1 MSEKMFTSK
10 TAEVKSLIAAFM
22 GQVQEEAERK
32 DIVEYVQTH
41 IENGVTDGVIAGAIK
56 MMTADGEIYPVRRGC
71 YVKGVG
77 KAKSTT
83 FEKIYNVCRRFQL
96 DLDRA
101 CTFNMLELTDT
112 EKSIY
117 PQVQE
122 LSEQLRDEVRTSTYA
137 LEALVEMLREREQS
151 RSVDVPAAQLE
162 PNPTECEDA
171 GVAEGQAVL
180 PEICLPEPDADKLAI
195 ELVDGHSESSGI
207 EESPSEPTEE
217 QPVMG
222 DEPFESTE
230 EQPESETDYLE
241 PSETSLES
249 EPSSKRR
256 GRRSKKN

>member
-22 GQVQEEAERK
+22 GQVQEEVERK

-101 CTFNMLELTDT
+101 CTFNMLELTDA

-122 LSEQLRDEVRTSTYA
+122 LSEQLRDEVRTSAYA
-137 LEALVEMLREREQS
+137 LEALVEMLRERE
-151 RSVDVPAAQLE
+151 LE

-171 GVAEGQAVL
+171 DIAEGQVVL
-180 PEICLPEPDADKLAI
+180 PEVCLPEPDADRQLG
-195 ELVDGHSESSGI
+195 EHENVDSESSGI
-207 EESPSEPTEE
+207 EESPSEL
-217 QPVMG
+217 
-222 DEPFESTE
+222 TE

-249 EPSSKRR
+249 EPSSRRR

>member
-1 MSEKMFTSK
+1 
-10 TAEVKSLIAAFM
+10 
-22 GQVQEEAERK
+22 
-32 DIVEYVQTH
+32 
-41 IENGVTDGVIAGAIK
+41 

-77 KAKSTT
+77 KVKSTT

-101 CTFNMLELTDT
+101 CTFNMLELTDA

-137 LEALVEMLREREQS
+137 LEALVEMLREREQNPS
-151 RSVDVPAAQLE
+151 ANVPAVQLE
-162 PNPTECEDA
+162 PNLTECEDA
-171 GVAEGQAVL
+171 GIIEGQAVL
-180 PEICLPEPDADKLAI
+180 PEIGLLEPDADKLEV
-195 ELVDGHSESSGI
+195 ELVEGHSESSGI
-207 EESPSEPTEE
+207 EESPSEWTEE
-217 QPVMG
+217 QTVTG

-230 EQPESETDYLE
+230 EQPEPEGDGLE
-241 PSETSLES
+241 PSETSLVS
-249 EPSSKRR
+249 EPSGKRR

>member
-22 GQVQEEAERK
+22 GQVQEEVERK

-41 IENGVTDGVIAGAIK
+41 IDNGVTDGVIAGAIK

-101 CTFNMLELTDT
+101 CTFNMLELTDA

-137 LEALVEMLREREQS
+137 LEALVEMLRERE
-151 RSVDVPAAQLE
+151 LE
-162 PNPTECEDA
+162 PNLTECEDA

-180 PEICLPEPDADKLAI
+180 PEIGLPEPDADKLEI
-195 ELVDGHSESSGI
+195 ELVDGHSESSGV

-217 QPVMG
+217 QTVTG
-222 DEPFESTE
+222 DEPFESTG
-230 EQPESETDYLE
+230 EQPEPEGDSLE

>member
-10 TAEVKSLIAAFM
+10 TAEVKSLITEFM
-22 GQVQEEAERK
+22 GQVQEEVERK

-41 IENGVTDGVIAGAIK
+41 IDNGVTDGVIAGAIK

-101 CTFNMLELTDT
+101 CTFNMLELTDA

-137 LEALVEMLREREQS
+137 LEALVEILQERE
-151 RSVDVPAAQLE
+151 LE

-180 PEICLPEPDADKLAI
+180 PEIGLPEPDADRQLGKP
-195 ELVDGHSESSGI
+195 ENGDSESSGS
-207 EESPSEPTEE
+207 EESPSELTEE

-230 EQPESETDYLE
+230 EQSESETDHLE

-249 EPSSKRR
+249 EPFSKRR

>member
-41 IENGVTDGVIAGAIK
+41 IDNGVTDGVIAGAIK

-101 CTFNMLELTDT
+101 CTFNMLELTDA

-137 LEALVEMLREREQS
+137 LEALVEMLRERE
-151 RSVDVPAAQLE
+151 LE

-171 GVAEGQAVL
+171 GVAEGQVVL
-180 PEICLPEPDADKLAI
+180 PEVCLPEPDADRQLG
-195 ELVDGHSESSGI
+195 EPENVDSESSGI
-207 EESPSEPTEE
+207 EESSSEPTEE

-222 DEPFESTE
+222 DAPFESIE
-230 EQPESETDYLE
+230 EQPESETDHLE

>member
-10 TAEVKSLIAAFM
+10 TAEVRSLITEFM
-22 GQVQEEAERK
+22 GQVQEEVERK

-101 CTFNMLELTDT
+101 CTFNMLELTDA

-137 LEALVEMLREREQS
+137 LEALVEMLRECE
-151 RSVDVPAAQLE
+151 LE

-171 GVAEGQAVL
+171 GIAEGQAVL
-180 PEICLPEPDADKLAI
+180 PEIGLPEPDADKLEI

-207 EESPSEPTEE
+207 EESPSEWTEE
-217 QPVMG
+217 QTVTG

-230 EQPESETDYLE
+230 EQPEPEGDGLE
-241 PSETSLES
+241 PSETSLVS
-249 EPSSKRR
+249 EPSGKRR
-256 GRRSKKN
+256 GHRSKKN

>member
-101 CTFNMLELTDT
+101 CTFNMLELTDA

-137 LEALVEMLREREQS
+137 LEALVEMLRERE
-151 RSVDVPAAQLE
+151 LE
-162 PNPTECEDA
+162 PNLTECEDA
-171 GVAEGQAVL
+171 GVAEGQVVL
-180 PEICLPEPDADKLAI
+180 PEIGLPEPDADKLEI
-195 ELVDGHSESSGI
+195 EHVDGHSESSGI

-230 EQPESETDYLE
+230 EQPESEAAHLE

>member
-41 IENGVTDGVIAGAIK
+41 IDNGVTDGVIAGAIK

-101 CTFNMLELTDT
+101 CTFNML
-112 EKSIY
+112 
-117 PQVQE
+117 
-122 LSEQLRDEVRTSTYA
+122 
-137 LEALVEMLREREQS
+137 
-151 RSVDVPAAQLE
+151 
-162 PNPTECEDA
+162 PTACN
-171 GVAEGQAVL
+171 
-180 PEICLPEPDADKLAI
+180 
-195 ELVDGHSESSGI
+195 
-207 EESPSEPTEE
+207 SP
-217 QPVMG
+217 
-222 DEPFESTE
+222 
-230 EQPESETDYLE
+230 
-241 PSETSLES
+241 
-249 EPSSKRR
+249 
-256 GRRSKKN
+256 

>member
-22 GQVQEEAERK
+22 GQVQEEVERK

-101 CTFNMLELTDT
+101 CTFNMLELTDA

-137 LEALVEMLREREQS
+137 LEALVEMLRERE
-151 RSVDVPAAQLE
+151 LE
-162 PNPTECEDA
+162 PNLTECEDA
-171 GVAEGQAVL
+171 GVAEGQVVL
-180 PEICLPEPDADKLAI
+180 PEIGLPEPDADRQLG
-195 ELVDGHSESSGI
+195 EPENVDSESSGI

-249 EPSSKRR
+249 EPSGKRR

>member
-32 DIVEYVQTH
+32 DIVEYVQIH

-101 CTFNMLELTDT
+101 CTFNMLELTDA

-137 LEALVEMLREREQS
+137 LEALVEMLRERE
-151 RSVDVPAAQLE
+151 LE
-162 PNPTECEDA
+162 PNLTECEDA

-180 PEICLPEPDADKLAI
+180 PEIGLPEPDADKLEI
-195 ELVDGHSESSGI
+195 EHVDGHSEASGI

-230 EQPESETDYLE
+230 EQPESETDHLE

>member
-32 DIVEYVQTH
+32 NIVEYVQTH
-41 IENGVTDGVIAGAIK
+41 IENSVTDGVIAGAIK

-101 CTFNMLELTDT
+101 CTFNMLELTDA

-137 LEALVEMLREREQS
+137 LEALVEMLRERE
-151 RSVDVPAAQLE
+151 LE
-162 PNPTECEDA
+162 PNLTECEDA
-171 GVAEGQAVL
+171 GIIEGQAVL
-180 PEICLPEPDADKLAI
+180 PEIGLLEPDADKL
-195 ELVDGHSESSGI
+195 EVEFVEGHSESSGI

-230 EQPESETDYLE
+230 EQPEPEGDGLE
-241 PSETSLES
+241 PSETSLVS
-249 EPSSKRR
+249 EPSGKRR

>member
-10 TAEVKSLIAAFM
+10 TAEVRSLIAAFM

-101 CTFNMLELTDT
+101 CTFNMLELTDA

-137 LEALVEMLREREQS
+137 LEALVEMLRERE
-151 RSVDVPAAQLE
+151 LE
-162 PNPTECEDA
+162 PNLIECEDA
-171 GVAEGQAVL
+171 GISEGQAVL

-207 EESPSEPTEE
+207 EESPSELTEE

-230 EQPESETDYLE
+230 EQPESETDHLE

-249 EPSSKRR
+249 EPFSKRR

>member
-10 TAEVKSLIAAFM
+10 TAEVRSLIAAFM
-22 GQVQEEAERK
+22 GQVQEEVERK

-41 IENGVTDGVIAGAIK
+41 IDNGVTDGVIAGAIK

-101 CTFNMLELTDT
+101 CTFNMLELTDA

-137 LEALVEMLREREQS
+137 LEALVEMLRERE
-151 RSVDVPAAQLE
+151 LE

-171 GVAEGQAVL
+171 GIAEGQAVL
-180 PEICLPEPDADKLAI
+180 PEVCLPEPDADKLAI

-207 EESPSEPTEE
+207 EESPSELTEE

-222 DEPFESTE
+222 DAPFESIE
-230 EQPESETDYLE
+230 EQPESETDHLE

>member
-10 TAEVKSLIAAFM
+10 TAEVKSLITEFM
-22 GQVQEEAERK
+22 GQVQEEVERK

-41 IENGVTDGVIAGAIK
+41 IDNGVTDGVIAGAIK

-101 CTFNMLELTDT
+101 CTFNMLELTDA

-137 LEALVEMLREREQS
+137 LEALVEMLRERE
-151 RSVDVPAAQLE
+151 LE
-162 PNPTECEDA
+162 PNSTECEDA
-171 GVAEGQAVL
+171 GIAEGQVAL
-180 PEICLPEPDADKLAI
+180 PEIGLPEPDADKLEI
-195 ELVDGHSESSGI
+195 ELVDGHSEASGV

-222 DEPFESTE
+222 DAPFESTE
-230 EQPESETDYLE
+230 EQPESETDHLE
-241 PSETSLES
+241 PSETSLVS
-249 EPSSKRR
+249 EPSGKRR

>member
-101 CTFNMLELTDT
+101 CTFNMLELTDA

-122 LSEQLRDEVRTSTYA
+122 LSEQLRDEVRTSAYA
-137 LEALVEMLREREQS
+137 LEALVEMLRERE
-151 RSVDVPAAQLE
+151 LE

-171 GVAEGQAVL
+171 GIADGQAVL
-180 PEICLPEPDADKLAI
+180 PEGCLPEPDADKLAI

-207 EESPSEPTEE
+207 EESPSEL
-217 QPVMG
+217 
-222 DEPFESTE
+222 TE
-230 EQPESETDYLE
+230 EQPESETDHLE

-249 EPSSKRR
+249 EPFSKRR

>member
-10 TAEVKSLIAAFM
+10 TAEVRSLIAAFM
-22 GQVQEEAERK
+22 GQVQEEVERK

-41 IENGVTDGVIAGAIK
+41 IDNGVTDGVIAGAIK

-101 CTFNMLELTDT
+101 CTFNMLELTDA

-117 PQVQE
+117 PRVQE

-137 LEALVEMLREREQS
+137 LEALVEMLRERE
-151 RSVDVPAAQLE
+151 LE
-162 PNPTECEDA
+162 PNLTECEDA
-171 GVAEGQAVL
+171 GVAEGQVVL
-180 PEICLPEPDADKLAI
+180 PEIGLPEPDADKLEI
-195 ELVDGHSESSGI
+195 EHVDGHSESSGI

-230 EQPESETDYLE
+230 EQPESEADHLE

>member
-22 GQVQEEAERK
+22 GQVQEEVERK

-41 IENGVTDGVIAGAIK
+41 IDNGVTDGVIAGAIK

-101 CTFNMLELTDT
+101 CTFNMLELTDA

-137 LEALVEMLREREQS
+137 LEALVEMLREREQNP
-151 RSVDVPAAQLE
+151 SVNISAVQLE
-162 PNPTECEDA
+162 PNLTECEDA
-171 GVAEGQAVL
+171 GIAEGQVVL
-180 PEICLPEPDADKLAI
+180 PEVCLPEPDADRQLG
-195 ELVDGHSESSGI
+195 EPENVDSESSGI

-217 QPVMG
+217 QP
-222 DEPFESTE
+222 
-230 EQPESETDYLE
+230 ESETDHLE

-249 EPSSKRR
+249 EPSGKRR

>member
-101 CTFNMLELTDT
+101 CTFNMLELTDA

-137 LEALVEMLREREQS
+137 LEALVEMLRERE
-151 RSVDVPAAQLE
+151 LE
-162 PNPTECEDA
+162 PNLTECEDA
-171 GVAEGQAVL
+171 GVAEGQAAL
-180 PEICLPEPDADKLAI
+180 PEIGLPESDADRQLGKP
-195 ELVDGHSESSGI
+195 ENGDSESSGI
-207 EESPSEPTEE
+207 EESPSELTEE

-230 EQPESETDYLE
+230 EQPEPETDHLE
-241 PSETSLES
+241 PLETSLES
-249 EPSSKRR
+249 EPFSKRR

>member
-101 CTFNMLELTDT
+101 CTFNMLELTDA

-137 LEALVEMLREREQS
+137 LEALVEMLRERE
-151 RSVDVPAAQLE
+151 LE
-162 PNPTECEDA
+162 PNLTECEDA
-171 GVAEGQAVL
+171 GIAEGQAVL
-180 PEICLPEPDADKLAI
+180 PEIGLPEPDADKLAI

-241 PSETSLES
+241 PSETSLVS
-249 EPSSKRR
+249 EPSGKRR

>member
-10 TAEVKSLIAAFM
+10 TAEVRSLIAAFM
-22 GQVQEEAERK
+22 GQVQEEVERK

-41 IENGVTDGVIAGAIK
+41 IDNGVTDGVIAGAIK

-101 CTFNMLELTDT
+101 CTFNMLELTDA

-137 LEALVEMLREREQS
+137 LEALVEMLRERE
-151 RSVDVPAAQLE
+151 LE
-162 PNPTECEDA
+162 PNLTECEDA
-171 GVAEGQAVL
+171 GVAEGQAAL
-180 PEICLPEPDADKLAI
+180 PEIGLPESDADRQLGKP
-195 ELVDGHSESSGI
+195 ENGDSESSGI
-207 EESPSEPTEE
+207 EESPSELTEE

-230 EQPESETDYLE
+230 EQPEPETDHLE
-241 PSETSLES
+241 PSETSLVS
-249 EPSSKRR
+249 EPSGRRR

>member
-41 IENGVTDGVIAGAIK
+41 IDNGVTDGVIAGAIK

-77 KAKSTT
+77 KVKSTT

-101 CTFNMLELTDT
+101 CTFNMLELTDA

-137 LEALVEMLREREQS
+137 LEALVEMLRERE
-151 RSVDVPAAQLE
+151 LE
-162 PNPTECEDA
+162 PNLTECEDA
-171 GVAEGQAVL
+171 GIIEGQAVL
-180 PEICLPEPDADKLAI
+180 PEIGLLEPDADKLEV
-195 ELVDGHSESSGI
+195 ELVEGHSESSGI
-207 EESPSEPTEE
+207 EESPSEWTEE
-217 QPVMG
+217 QTVTG

-230 EQPESETDYLE
+230 EQPEPETDHLE

>member
-41 IENGVTDGVIAGAIK
+41 IDNGVTDGVIAGAIK

-77 KAKSTT
+77 KVKSTT

-101 CTFNMLELTDT
+101 CTFNMLELTDA

-137 LEALVEMLREREQS
+137 LEALVEMLRERE
-151 RSVDVPAAQLE
+151 LE
-162 PNPTECEDA
+162 PNLTECEDA
-171 GVAEGQAVL
+171 GVAEGQVVL
-180 PEICLPEPDADKLAI
+180 PEIGLPEPDADKLEI
-195 ELVDGHSESSGI
+195 ELVDGHSEASGV

-222 DEPFESTE
+222 DAPFESIE
-230 EQPESETDYLE
+230 EQPESETDHLE

>member
-22 GQVQEEAERK
+22 EQVQEEAERK

-101 CTFNMLELTDT
+101 CTFNMLELTDA

-137 LEALVEMLREREQS
+137 LEALVEMLRERE
-151 RSVDVPAAQLE
+151 LE

-171 GVAEGQAVL
+171 GIAEGQAVL
-180 PEICLPEPDADKLAI
+180 PEVCLPEPDADKLAI

-207 EESPSEPTEE
+207 EESPSELTEE

-230 EQPESETDYLE
+230 EQPESETDHLE
-241 PSETSLES
+241 PSETSLVS
-249 EPSSKRR
+249 EPSGKRR

>member
-22 GQVQEEAERK
+22 GQVQEEVERK

-101 CTFNMLELTDT
+101 CTFNMLELTDA

-137 LEALVEMLREREQS
+137 LEALVEMLRERE
-151 RSVDVPAAQLE
+151 LE

-171 GVAEGQAVL
+171 GVAEGQVVL
-180 PEICLPEPDADKLAI
+180 PEVCLPEPDADRQLG
-195 ELVDGHSESSGI
+195 EPENVDSESFGI

-217 QPVMG
+217 QPVTG
-222 DEPFESTE
+222 DEPFESTG
-230 EQPESETDYLE
+230 EQPEPEGDSLE
-241 PSETSLES
+241 PSETSLVS
-249 EPSSKRR
+249 EPSGKRR

>member
-10 TAEVKSLIAAFM
+10 TAEVRSLITEFM
-22 GQVQEEAERK
+22 GQVQEEVERK

-101 CTFNMLELTDT
+101 CTFNMLELTDA

-137 LEALVEMLREREQS
+137 LEALVEMLRERE
-151 RSVDVPAAQLE
+151 LE
-162 PNPTECEDA
+162 PNLTECEDA
-171 GVAEGQAVL
+171 GIAEGQAVL
-180 PEICLPEPDADKLAI
+180 PEIGLPEPDADKLAI
-195 ELVDGHSESSGI
+195 ELVDGHSESSGS
-207 EESPSEPTEE
+207 EESPSELTEE

-230 EQPESETDYLE
+230 EQPESETDHLE

-249 EPSSKRR
+249 EPFSKRR

>member
-41 IENGVTDGVIAGAIK
+41 IDNGVTDGVIAGAIK

-101 CTFNMLELTDT
+101 CTFNMLELTDA

-137 LEALVEMLREREQS
+137 LEALVEMLREREQNP
-151 RSVDVPAAQLE
+151 SVDVPAVQLE

-180 PEICLPEPDADKLAI
+180 PEIGLPEPDEDRQLG
-195 ELVDGHSESSGI
+195 EPENVDSESSGI

-230 EQPESETDYLE
+230 EQPESETDHLE

-249 EPSSKRR
+249 EPSGKRR

>member
-83 FEKIYNVCRRFQL
+83 FEKIYNVCCRFQL

-101 CTFNMLELTDT
+101 CTFNMLELTDA

-137 LEALVEMLREREQS
+137 LEALVEMLRERE
-151 RSVDVPAAQLE
+151 LE
-162 PNPTECEDA
+162 PNLTECEDA
-171 GVAEGQAVL
+171 SIAEGQAVL
-180 PEICLPEPDADKLAI
+180 PEIGLPEPDADKLAI
-195 ELVDGHSESSGI
+195 ELVDGHSESSGS
-207 EESPSEPTEE
+207 EESPSELTEE

-230 EQPESETDYLE
+230 EQPESETDHLE

-249 EPSSKRR
+249 EPFSKRR

>member
-101 CTFNMLELTDT
+101 CTFNMLELTDA

-137 LEALVEMLREREQS
+137 LEALVEMLRERE
-151 RSVDVPAAQLE
+151 LE
-162 PNPTECEDA
+162 PNSTECEDA
-171 GVAEGQAVL
+171 GIAEGQVAL
-180 PEICLPEPDADKLAI
+180 PEIGLPEPDADKLEI
-195 ELVDGHSESSGI
+195 ELVDGHSEASGV

-222 DEPFESTE
+222 DAPFESIE
-230 EQPESETDYLE
+230 EQPESETDHLE
-241 PSETSLES
+241 PSETSLVS
-249 EPSSKRR
+249 EPSGRRR

>member
-41 IENGVTDGVIAGAIK
+41 IDNGVTDGVIAGAIK

-101 CTFNMLELTDT
+101 CTFNMLELTDA

-137 LEALVEMLREREQS
+137 LEALVEMLRERE
-151 RSVDVPAAQLE
+151 LE
-162 PNPTECEDA
+162 PNLTECEDA
-171 GVAEGQAVL
+171 GVAEGQVVL
-180 PEICLPEPDADKLAI
+180 PEIGLPEPDADKLEI
-195 ELVDGHSESSGI
+195 ELVDGHSEASGV
-207 EESPSEPTEE
+207 EESPSELTEE

-230 EQPESETDYLE
+230 EQPEPETDHLE

-249 EPSSKRR
+249 EPFSKRR

>member
-10 TAEVKSLIAAFM
+10 TAEVRSLIAAFM
-22 GQVQEEAERK
+22 GQVQEEVERK

-41 IENGVTDGVIAGAIK
+41 IDNGVTDGVIAGAIK

-101 CTFNMLELTDT
+101 CTFNMLELTDA

-137 LEALVEMLREREQS
+137 LEALVEMIRERE
-151 RSVDVPAAQLE
+151 LE

-171 GVAEGQAVL
+171 GVAEGQAAL
-180 PEICLPEPDADKLAI
+180 PEIGLPEPDADKLEI
-195 ELVDGHSESSGI
+195 ELVDGHSESSGV

-230 EQPESETDYLE
+230 EQPEPETDHLE
-241 PSETSLES
+241 PSETSLVS
-249 EPSSKRR
+249 EPSGRRR

>member
-10 TAEVKSLIAAFM
+10 TAEVRSLIAAFM
-22 GQVQEEAERK
+22 GQVQEEVERK

-41 IENGVTDGVIAGAIK
+41 IDNGVTDGVIAGAIK

-101 CTFNMLELTDT
+101 CTFNMLELTDA

-137 LEALVEMLREREQS
+137 LEALVEMLRERE
-151 RSVDVPAAQLE
+151 LE

-171 GVAEGQAVL
+171 GIAEEQAVL
-180 PEICLPEPDADKLAI
+180 PEVGLPESDADKLEI
-195 ELVDGHSESSGI
+195 ELVDGHNESSGV

-217 QPVMG
+217 QTVTG
-222 DEPFESTE
+222 DEPFESTG
-230 EQPESETDYLE
+230 EQPEPEGDSLE

>member
-101 CTFNMLELTDT
+101 CTFNMLELTDA

-137 LEALVEMLREREQS
+137 LEALVEMLRERE
-151 RSVDVPAAQLE
+151 LE
-162 PNPTECEDA
+162 PNLTECEDA
-171 GVAEGQAVL
+171 GIAEGQAVL
-180 PEICLPEPDADKLAI
+180 PEIGLPEPDADKLAI

-207 EESPSEPTEE
+207 EESPSELTEE

-230 EQPESETDYLE
+230 EQPESETDHLE

-249 EPSSKRR
+249 EPFSKRR

>member
-1 MSEKMFTSK
+1 MRENMFTSK
-10 TAEVKSLIAAFM
+10 TAEVKSLITEFM
-22 GQVQEEAERK
+22 GQVQEEVERK

-101 CTFNMLELTDT
+101 CTFNMLELTDA

-137 LEALVEMLREREQS
+137 LEALVEMLREREQNP
-151 RSVDVPAAQLE
+151 SVDVPAVQLE
-162 PNPTECEDA
+162 PNPTECEETSI
-171 GVAEGQAVL
+171 AEGQVVL
-180 PEICLPEPDADKLAI
+180 PEVCLPEPDADRQLG
-195 ELVDGHSESSGI
+195 EPENVDSESSGI
-207 EESPSEPTEE
+207 EESPSELTEE
-217 QPVMG
+217 QPVTG
-222 DEPFESTE
+222 DEPFESTG
-230 EQPESETDYLE
+230 EQPEPEGDSLE
-241 PSETSLES
+241 PSETSLVS
-249 EPSSKRR
+249 EPSGKRR

>member
-41 IENGVTDGVIAGAIK
+41 IDNGVTDGVIAGAIK

-77 KAKSTT
+77 KVKSTT

-101 CTFNMLELTDT
+101 CTFNMLELTDA

-137 LEALVEMLREREQS
+137 LEALVEMLRERE
-151 RSVDVPAAQLE
+151 LE
-162 PNPTECEDA
+162 PNLTECEDA
-171 GVAEGQAVL
+171 GIIEGQAVL
-180 PEICLPEPDADKLAI
+180 PEIGLLEPDADKLEV
-195 ELVDGHSESSGI
+195 ELVEGHSESSGI
-207 EESPSEPTEE
+207 EESPSEWTEE
-217 QPVMG
+217 QTVTG

-230 EQPESETDYLE
+230 EQPEPEGDGLE
-241 PSETSLES
+241 PSETSLVS
-249 EPSSKRR
+249 EPSGKRR
-256 GRRSKKN
+256 GHRSKKN

>member
-96 DLDRA
+96 DLDPSRTSRRSGTVITPTLGSMVQKGKLAA
-101 CTFNMLELTDT
+101 CAFALDRQLKRVDLPTFGRPTMPHC
-112 EKSIY
+112 KAI
-117 PQVQE
+117 E
-122 LSEQLRDEVRTSTYA
+122 LSCLFRIGCLWPGAFLPYGQRLPHLRHLPRILYRKRCGRGCCVSGAFRVCGRRFPCLLHPLRRARTA
-137 LEALVEMLREREQS
+137 
-151 RSVDVPAAQLE
+151 
-162 PNPTECEDA
+162 
-171 GVAEGQAVL
+171 AVL
-180 PEICLPEPDADKLAI
+180 P
-195 ELVDGHSESSGI
+195 DGN
-207 EESPSEPTEE
+207 SPRAEA
-217 QPVMG
+217 QR
-222 DEPFESTE
+222 
-230 EQPESETDYLE
+230 Y
-241 PSETSLES
+241 
-249 EPSSKRR
+249 
-256 GRRSKKN
+256 